1 MPGTE
6 ITGVQQRHLEAKLRG
21 ESLAGA
27 GVQRRGISWWAFR
40 QRAETW
46 MLPYCWKQ
54 CMNKILHDHSS
65 SQISLTHRHC
75 PQGLSPEIT
84 MSTWS
89 VQQPRQPLD
98 AALAYTQACAF
109 CSCSQSKEDAPERL
123 EHRVLTCSCW
133 VQGGCH
139 SHQGPSLREHFWGG
153 IQGLTDTLQA
163 NREQRSLSQQA
174 HANKEKGEK

>member
-27 GVQRRGISWWAFR
+27 GVQGRGISWWAFR

-54 CMNKILHDHSS
+54 CMNKILHNHSS

-89 VQQPRQPLD
+89 VQQPRQPLGCCPG
-98 AALAYTQACAF
+98 LHPSLCILLMLP
-109 CSCSQSKEDAPERL
+109 K
-123 EHRVLTCSCW
+123 
-133 VQGGCH
+133 QGGCSREAVTQSFNLFLLGAGRLPQPPRPFPEGAFLGWH
-139 SHQGPSLREHFWGG
+139 TGSDWYPAGKQGAKITSITG
-153 IQGLTDTLQA
+153 TC
-163 NREQRSLSQQA
+163 
-174 HANKEKGEK
+174 